1 MVLVPHARFLPV
13 ARLLGVVTL
22 GGLLAGCV
30 ANSSNPTVQI
40 RSARMG
46 SSDATLVLALSNPGG
61 RRLTVERIDY
71 ELSHGDIGFPL
82 AQDSWSGQLELPA
95 QGESELPLH
104 ITFDTEPI
112 EEDSTLLHLAG
123 QLSLRD
129 HTGFL
134 GMDSMD
140 LTETSFQADTEAERT
155 EP

>member
-1 MVLVPHARFLPV
+1 M
-13 ARLLGVVTL
+13 TL
-22 GGLLAGCV
+22 AGSLAGCV

-40 RSARMG
+40 RSARMNTSG
-46 SSDATLVLALSNPGG
+46 ATLTLALTNPGG

-71 ELSHGDIGFPL
+71 ELSHGDMGFPL
-82 AQDSWSGQLELPA
+82 AQNNWTGELELPA
-95 QGESELPLH
+95 QGEAELPLH

-134 GMDSMD
+134 GMNSMD
-140 LTETSFQADTEAERT
+140 LTETSFQADTEAERAD
-155 EP
+155 P